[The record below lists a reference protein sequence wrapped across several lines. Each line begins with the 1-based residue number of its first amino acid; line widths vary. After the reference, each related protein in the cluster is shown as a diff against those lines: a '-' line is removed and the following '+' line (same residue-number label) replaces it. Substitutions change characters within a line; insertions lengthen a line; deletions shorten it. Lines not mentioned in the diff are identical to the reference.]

1 VVVRVRGRYNTL
13 QEYLVMMMP
22 DYEAS
27 HRPTWSL
34 VAHEALAFVAAAV
47 LYPFGM
53 RRRVVPTPRARR
65 QRTVVLVH
73 GFLCNPSIFMPMAA
87 YLRHHGIGQILPF
100 AYPSTHGVEHG
111 AVALRRFLADNV
123 RGGEIDLV
131 CHSLGG
137 LVARTYLQELGGA
150 RRVERCVTLG
160 TPHRGTYN
168 AYWLDTRVGRE
179 MRPGSTLLRRLES
192 TREAA
197 AQVEFLSVVGGSDNL
212 VIPRVSAAHEAQV
225 CVPNL
230 GHMAM
235 MFSPTVWRLVCAH
248 LHGEAPAAAWVPT
261 VIGER
266 GGFSFAR

>member
-1 VVVRVRGRYNTL
+1 
-13 QEYLVMMMP
+13 MMIP

-27 HRPTWSL
+27 NRPIWSL
-34 VAHEALAFVAAAV
+34 VAHEALAFVAAAM

-53 RRRVVPTPRARR
+53 RRRVVPTRRARR

-73 GFLCNPSIFMPMAA
+73 GFLCNPSVFIPMAA
-87 YLRHHGIGQILPF
+87 YLRHRGIGQILPF
-100 AYPSTHGVEHG
+100 GYPSTQGVEHG

-179 MRPGSTLLRRLES
+179 MRPGSTLLRRLEA

-197 AQVEFLSVVGGSDNL
+197 ARVEFLSVVGGSDNL
-212 VIPRVSAAHEAQV
+212 VIPRVSAAHEAEV

-230 GHMAM
+230 GHMSM
-235 MFSPTVWRLVCAH
+235 LFSPTVWRVVCAH
-248 LHGEAPAAAWVPT
+248 LQGEVPIWAAPPATSCAH
-261 VIGER
+261 R
-266 GGFSFAR
+266 RLGFAQ